1 MSDDTTTSCQH
12 LPSLQ
17 LCPTTTANSASPTT
31 TTTTYAGST
40 SLSSSSPSRSSSSP
54 ADEGCASSFSQPEAR
69 SLPGHQRFAP
79 AAGQEQ
85 EQDSQGLRSLL
96 MLVVDQMREMRRENE
111 RLHDTIAQLCATQK
125 ETERRLARVE
135 QDYQA
140 IKLTQTRMELELN
153 QKSDHH
159 ATTHRL
165 DHVHTHTCP
174 ACPPSLS
181 SCLAA
186 AAAAR
191 PAIPPQL
198 DSRPVPPAQSSS
210 WCVGV
215 PHVAAAA
222 PTTSRAEVER
232 FIAQT
237 LPFLRAFDQSSLI
250 IRDLQYT
257 PAQLPRLPIC
267 SDCCIPTAMF
277 CVLNPRG
284 VGRGVIWTDVH
295 SSSCT

>member
-96 MLVVDQMREMRRENE
+96 MLVADQMGEMRRENE

-140 IKLTQTRMELELN
+140 IKLTQTRMDLELN

-165 DHVHTHTCP
+165 DHVHVHTHTCP

-186 AAAAR
+186 AAR

-198 DSRPVPPAQSSS
+198 DSRPIPPAQSSS

-222 PTTSRAEVER
+222 PTTSRAEGWSG
-232 FIAQT
+232 QT
-237 LPFLRAFDQSSLI
+237 LPVMII
-250 IRDLQYT
+250 IRRPFLLARPPHSLLAGQCKLT
-257 PAQLPRLPIC
+257 TAPP
-267 SDCCIPTAMF
+267 PTAPIPQSK
-277 CVLNPRG
+277 LKAHLHTKPTR
-284 VGRGVIWTDVH
+284 H
-295 SSSCT
+295 QHL